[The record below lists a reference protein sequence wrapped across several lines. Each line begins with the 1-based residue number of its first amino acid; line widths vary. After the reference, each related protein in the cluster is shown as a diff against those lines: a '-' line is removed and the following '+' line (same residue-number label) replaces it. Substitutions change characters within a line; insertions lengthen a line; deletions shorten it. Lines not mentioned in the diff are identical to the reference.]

1 MATSS
6 GPSSQIGD
14 RFRAAGDAL
23 RTQLW
28 PLPVFAVLVA
38 IGLGVSLPLLD
49 AAIGED
55 MPSAISYFLINGG
68 PDAGRAILEATAGSL
83 ITATSLTFSLTVVTL
98 QLASSQFS
106 PRLLRTFTGDRVVH
120 ATLALFLGT
129 FAYALTVLRTVRS
142 GDDGEEPFVPHLAVT
157 FAFLLAIASII
168 GLVFF
173 LAHLA
178 REIRV
183 ETIMRKVHGE
193 TAATIERVFPNR
205 RGTPRQVLPAAPQS
219 AAWIVAAK
227 SGFLTGVDEERILAA
242 AEKHHAIVRVD
253 CHVGSSLVKGVPV
266 AVGWVRSGEP
276 SMNDEVQR
284 EFQDDVAAAFNCGF
298 ERTAVQ
304 DVAFGFRQ
312 LVDVA
317 AKALSPGINDPTT
330 AIHVLGHTSALLCD
344 LTRRD
349 LGERILH
356 DGDGLVRVIL
366 HHPDFAAF
374 LNLALDQPV
383 LYGSSDPAVVDR
395 VLSLLQEVA
404 WHAAEGDKP
413 AVREQLQRVAA
424 AIQQN
429 SYPQPVLEAL
439 QGRLNE
445 VNRALEG
452 VWSPREPM
460 AGGWV

>member
-1 MATSS
+1 MTRTS
-6 GPSSQIGD
+6 GPVGQLGG

-38 IGLGVSLPLLD
+38 IGLGIWIPTVD
-49 AAIGED
+49 AAIGSE
-55 MPSAISYFLINGG
+55 MPSTISYFLINGG

-106 PRLLRTFTGDRVVH
+106 PRLLRTFAGDRVVH

-142 GDDGEEPFVPHLAVT
+142 GDDGDEPFVPHLAVT
-157 FAFLLAIASII
+157 LAFLLAIASII
-168 GLVFF
+168 ALVFF

-183 ETIMRKVHGE
+183 ETIMRKVHQE
-193 TAATIERVFPNR
+193 TTGTIGRVYPDERGAHAPA
-205 RGTPRQVLPAAPQS
+205 LPAAPDT
-219 AAWIVAAK
+219 AVWIGAPR
-227 SGFLTGVDEERILAA
+227 SGFLIGVDEETLLAA
-242 AEKHHAIVRVD
+242 AVKHSAIIRVD
-253 CHVGSSLVKGVPV
+253 SQVGSSLVQGIP
-266 AVGWVRSGEP
+266 AAAGWVHSGEP
-276 SMNDEVQR
+276 SLGAEAVQ
-284 EFQDDVAAAFNCGF
+284 EFRDDVASAFTCGF

-312 LVDVA
+312 LIDVA

-344 LTRRD
+344 LTQRD
-349 LGERILH
+349 LGPRVLH
-356 DGDGLVRVIL
+356 DDDGLVRVIL
-366 HHPDFAAF
+366 HRPDFAAF
-374 LNLALDQPV
+374 LNITLDQPV
-383 LYGSSDPAVVDR
+383 LYGSSDPAVLDR

-404 WHAAEGDKP
+404 WHAAADHHP
-413 AVREQLQRVAA
+413 AIREQLQRVMSAIREENYTGAVAA
-424 AIQQN
+424 HLQQRAAEVKLALDGEWA
-429 SYPQPVLEAL
+429 PRGPVTG
-439 QGRLNE
+439 GR
-445 VNRALEG
+445 V
-452 VWSPREPM
+452 
-460 AGGWV
+460 

>member
-1 MATSS
+1 MVMSS
-6 GPSSQIGD
+6 GPTSRIGD
-14 RFRAAGDAL
+14 KFRTAGDAL

-38 IGLGVSLPLLD
+38 IGLGVWLPLLD

-55 MPSAISYFLINGG
+55 MPSAVSSLLINGG

-142 GDDGEEPFVPHLAVT
+142 GDDGEEAFVPHLAVT
-157 FAFLLAIASII
+157 LAFLLAIASVI

-183 ETIMRKVHGE
+183 ETIMRKVHAE
-193 TAATIERVFPNR
+193 TAATIDRVFPDR
-205 RGTPRQVLPAAPQS
+205 RGSASTALPVAPTS
-219 AAWIVAAK
+219 AALIVAAR
-227 SGFLTGVDEERILAA
+227 SGFLTGINEERILAA
-242 AEKHHAIVRVD
+242 AVQHRAVVRVD
-253 CHVGSSLVKGVPV
+253 CRVGSSLVKGVPV
-266 AVGWVRSGEP
+266 AVGWAHSDEP
-276 SMNDEVQR
+276 PMR
-284 EFQDDVAAAFNCGF
+284 EEALEEFRHDVAAAFTCGF

-312 LVDVA
+312 LIDVA

-344 LTRRD
+344 LTQRD
-349 LGERILH
+349 LGARALRDD
-356 DGDGLVRVIL
+356 DGVVRVVL
-366 HHPDFAAF
+366 HRPDFAAF
-374 LNLALDQPV
+374 LNITLDQPV
-383 LYGSSDPAVVDR
+383 LYGSSDPAVIDR

-404 WHAAEGDKP
+404 WHAAGEDKP

-424 AIQQN
+424 AIEQESHPPAVQE
-429 SYPQPVLEAL
+429 QL
-439 QGRLNE
+439 QDRLDE
-445 VNRALEG
+445 VNQALDG
-452 VWSPREPM
+452 VWSPRGPV
-460 AGGWV
+460 AGGRV

>member
-1 MATSS
+1 MTRTS
-6 GPSSQIGD
+6 GPLGQLGG
-14 RFRAAGDAL
+14 RFQTAVDAL

-38 IGLGVSLPLLD
+38 IGLGVWIPTVD
-49 AAIGED
+49 DAIGSD
-55 MPSAISYFLINGG
+55 MPSSVSYFLINGG

-142 GDDGEEPFVPHLAVT
+142 GDDGDEPFVPHLAVT
-157 FAFLLAIASII
+157 LAFLLAIASII

-183 ETIMRKVHGE
+183 ETIMRKVHQE
-193 TAATIERVFPNR
+193 TSGTIRRVYREERGAQPPVFPVAPHAAVWI
-205 RGTPRQVLPAAPQS
+205 GAPR
-219 AAWIVAAK
+219 
-227 SGFLTGVDEERILAA
+227 SGFLTGIEEETLLAA
-242 AEKHHAIVRVD
+242 AVKHRAIIRVD
-253 CHVGSSLVKGVPV
+253 AQVGSSLVEGIP
-266 AVGWVRSGEP
+266 AAAGWVRSGEP
-276 SMNDEVQR
+276 SMGAETVH
-284 EFQDDVAAAFNCGF
+284 EFRDDVAGAFTCGF

-312 LVDVA
+312 LIDVA

-330 AIHVLGHTSALLCD
+330 AIHVLGHTSALLCE
-344 LTRRD
+344 LTQRD
-349 LGERILH
+349 LGPRVLH
-356 DGDGLVRVIL
+356 DDDGLVRVIL
-366 HHPDFAAF
+366 DRPDFAAF
-374 LNLALDQPV
+374 LNITLDQPV
-383 LYGSSDPAVVDR
+383 LYGRADPAVLDR

-404 WHAAEGDKP
+404 WHASAEDQP
-413 AVREQLQRVAA
+413 AIREQLQRVVSAVQEETYPDAVAA
-424 AIQQN
+424 HLQQR
-429 SYPQPVLEAL
+429 AA
-439 QGRLNE
+439 E
-445 VNRALEG
+445 VERALDGE
-452 VWSPREPM
+452 WAPRGPVS
-460 AGGWV
+460 GGRA

>member
-1 MATSS
+1 MAMTS
-6 GPSSQIGD
+6 GPTSRIGD
-14 RFRAAGDAL
+14 KFRAAGDAL

-38 IGLGVSLPLLD
+38 IGLGVWLPLLD

-55 MPSAISYFLINGG
+55 MPSAVSYLLINGG

-142 GDDGEEPFVPHLAVT
+142 GEDGEEAFVPHIAVT
-157 FAFLLAIASII
+157 FAFLLAIASVI

-193 TAATIERVFPNR
+193 TAATVERVFPDR
-205 RGTPRQVLPAAPQS
+205 RGSASPVLPVAPDS
-219 AAWIVAAK
+219 AALIVAAK

-242 AEKHHAIVRVD
+242 AVKHHAIVRVD
-253 CHVGSSLVKGVPV
+253 CRVGSSLVKGVPM
-266 AVGWVRSGEP
+266 AVGWARSGEP
-276 SMNDEVQR
+276 SMDDEALKAFR
-284 EFQDDVAAAFNCGF
+284 HDVVAAFNYGF

-312 LVDVA
+312 LIDVA

-344 LTRRD
+344 LTQRE
-349 LGERILH
+349 LGERVLR
-356 DGDGLVRVIL
+356 DDDGLVRVIL
-366 HHPDFAAF
+366 HRPDFAAF
-374 LNLALDQPV
+374 LNITLDQPV

-404 WHAAEGDKP
+404 WHAADEDKS

-424 AIQQN
+424 AIRQESHPPAVQ
-429 SYPQPVLEAL
+429 EHL
-439 QGRLNE
+439 QGRLDE
-445 VNRALEG
+445 VNQALDG
-452 VWSPREPM
+452 VWSPRGPV
-460 AGGWV
+460 AGGRV

>member
-1 MATSS
+1 MTKSS
-6 GPSSQIGD
+6 GPVGQIVD
-14 RFRAAGDAL
+14 RFRAVGDAL

-38 IGLGVSLPLLD
+38 IGLGVWLPLVD

-55 MPSAISYFLINGG
+55 MPSTVSYFLINGG

-142 GDDGEEPFVPHLAVT
+142 GYDNEEPFVPHLAVT
-157 FAFLLAIASII
+157 LAFLLAIASII

-193 TAATIERVFPNR
+193 TAGTIKRVFPDHR
-205 RGTPRQVLPAAPQS
+205 SSTGPVLPVAPDSAVLIS
-219 AAWIVAAK
+219 AAR
-227 SGFLTGVDEERILAA
+227 SGFLTGIDEERLLAA
-242 AEKHHAIVRVD
+242 AVKHRAIVRID
-253 CHVGSSLVKGVPV
+253 SQVGSSLVKNIPA

-276 SMNDEVQR
+276 SMDEEALE
-284 EFQDDVAAAFNCGF
+284 EFRGDVASAFTCGF

-312 LVDVA
+312 LIDVA

-330 AIHVLGHTSALLCD
+330 AIHVLGHTSALLCE
-344 LTRRD
+344 LTQRD
-349 LGERILH
+349 LGPRALH
-356 DGDGLVRVIL
+356 DDDDLVRVIL
-366 HHPDFAAF
+366 HRPDFAAF
-374 LNLALDQPV
+374 LNITLDQPV
-383 LYGSSDPAVVDR
+383 LYGSSDPAVIDR

-404 WHAAEGDKP
+404 WRVAEADKP
-413 AVREQLQRVAA
+413 AVREQLQRVNT
-424 AIQQN
+424 AI
-429 SYPQPVLEAL
+429 SRGSHPPAVLEHLQSRVDEVEQAL
-439 QGRLNE
+439 D
-445 VNRALEG
+445 G
-452 VWSPREPM
+452 VWAPRGPV
-460 AGGWV
+460 ARGRV